1 MQPTVLPS
9 TTANAP
15 PPRVCPQCQVPLAVE
30 RVEDL
35 ELDRCARC
43 DGIFFDPGEATAVLG
58 PAADPEVWGR
68 DPRVQPPYPGAPLCP
83 SGHGPMWL
91 LPTGDSP
98 TAPSVHACGQC
109 RGAWIDAATLRALR
123 DGPPPAESGALVA
136 GRYVFQLLSAMPL
149 EVSNPVQNRPWVT
162 WSLAASMVVAFAA
175 LRVVPAATK
184 QRWEAMWMVFPSEL
198 LHGYGLLTPLTYAWV
213 HHGVLHLLGNLYFFL
228 IFGDNVEDRF
238 GRARYALFLALAG
251 AAGAAFEV
259 VSRGDVTVGVG
270 GASGAI
276 AGVLGAYMVLF
287 PTTRLRVVFLFVPL
301 KLPAALYFVF
311 WAGLQVF
318 GYLKHSPGVAWLAHV
333 GGFVV
338 GVAAGAAGRLGK
350 RRGAR

>member
-1 MQPTVLPS
+1 MQPHPHPPI
-9 TTANAP
+9 TATYGAP
-15 PPRVCPQCQVPLAVE
+15 PRRCPQCQLPLVAE
-30 RVEDL
+30 ALGTL

-43 DGIFFDPGEATAVLG
+43 EGIFFDPGEATTVLG
-58 PAADPEVWGR
+58 PGADPEVWGR
-68 DPRVQPPYPGAPLCP
+68 DPRAQPPSPGAPLCP
-83 SGHGPMWL
+83 AGHGPMWR
-91 LPTGDSP
+91 LPTGAAATS
-98 TAPSVHACGQC
+98 PSVHACGQC
-109 RGAWIDAATLRALR
+109 RGAWIDAEALRALR
-123 DGPPPAESGALVA
+123 DAPPAESKALVA
-136 GRYVFQLLSAMPL
+136 GRYVFQLLSALPV
-149 EVSNPVQNRPWVT
+149 EVSNPVERRPWVT

-175 LRVVPAATK
+175 LRLVSAETK

-198 LHGYGLLTPLTYAWV
+198 LHGYGLLTPLSYAWV
-213 HHGVLHLLGNLYFFL
+213 HHSVAHLLGNLYFFL
-228 IFGDNVEDRF
+228 VFGDNVEDRF
-238 GRARYALFLALAG
+238 GRWRYAVFLALAA

-259 VSRGDVTVGVG
+259 ASRGDVTLGVG

-311 WAGLQVF
+311 WAGLQVY
-318 GYLKHSPGVAWLAHV
+318 GYYKHTPGVAWLAHV